1 LTSVG
6 EFCAIAQIRA
16 NVLLFVNLSKTGL
29 FMSVE
34 SQESLAVSFEDL
46 ARLGLLEPYIRANLL
61 ALAASDVALSDE
73 QIDAARQA
81 FCRQHQIRDAEALK
95 AWAVARML
103 SPAALEAQMRQSL
116 QLQLLCQGDFSA
128 KAEARFLQRKNQLDR
143 VVYSLLRLRDGGLAR
158 ELYLR
163 IDDGDANFADL
174 AARYAEG
181 PEQATRGIV
190 GPVPLT
196 QAHPALVDRLRT
208 APPGVVLEP
217 FQIESW
223 WLVVRLESLTSATF
237 DEATAARMAEEL
249 FEQWISEQVERRLV
263 DLRPLLE
270 KRVSADASQKASL
283 GSS

>member
-1 LTSVG
+1 MLG
-6 EFCAIAQIRA
+6 
-16 NVLLFVNLSKTGL
+16 
-29 FMSVE
+29 E
-34 SQESLAVSFEDL
+34 SQESSSVSLKDL
-46 ARLGLLEPYIRANLL
+46 ARLGLLEPYVRTNLL

-73 QIDAARQA
+73 QLELARQA
-81 FCRQHQIRDAEALK
+81 FCRQHQIRDADALMVF
-95 AWAVARML
+95 ARARML
-103 SPAALEAQMRQSL
+103 TPVALEAQMRQPL
-116 QLQLLCQGDFSA
+116 QLQLLCQRDFSA

-196 QAHPALVDRLRT
+196 QAHPVLADRLRT
-208 APPGVVLEP
+208 AAPGVVLEP
-217 FQIESW
+217 FQIEAW

-249 FEQWISEQVERRLV
+249 FDQWISEQVERRLA
-263 DLRPLLE
+263 DLRPLIDLA
-270 KRVSADASQKASL
+270 VSGDAAQPLAPASQST
-283 GSS
+283 

>member
-1 LTSVG
+1 
-6 EFCAIAQIRA
+6 
-16 NVLLFVNLSKTGL
+16 
-29 FMSVE
+29 MSPE
-34 SQESLAVSFEDL
+34 SQESPAVSPEDL
-46 ARLGLLEPYIRANLL
+46 ARLGLLEPYVRANLL

-81 FCRQHQIRDAEALK
+81 FCRQHQIRD
-95 AWAVARML
+95 
-103 SPAALEAQMRQSL
+103 
-116 QLQLLCQGDFSA
+116 
-128 KAEARFLQRKNQLDR
+128 
-143 VVYSLLRLRDGGLAR
+143 GGLAR

-163 IDDGDANFADL
+163 IDDSDANFADL

-237 DEATAARMAEEL
+237 DEATAARMAQEL
-249 FEQWISEQVERRLV
+249 FEQWISEQVERRLA

-270 KRVSADASQKASL
+270 SRVSADAGQNASP

>member
-1 LTSVG
+1 MLDENKESSSV
-6 EFCAIAQIRA
+6 
-16 NVLLFVNLSKTGL
+16 
-29 FMSVE
+29 
-34 SQESLAVSFEDL
+34 SLKDL
-46 ARLGLLEPYIRANLL
+46 ARLGLLEPYVRANLL

-73 QIDAARQA
+73 QLELARQA
-81 FCRQHQIRDAEALK
+81 FCLQQQLRDADALK
-95 AWAVARML
+95 AFARARML
-103 SPAALEAQMRQSL
+103 TPVALEAQMHQPL
-116 QLQLLCQGDFSA
+116 QLQLLCQRDFSA

-143 VVYSLLRLRDGGLAR
+143 VVYSLLRLRDRALAR

-196 QAHPALVDRLRT
+196 QAHPVLVDRLRT
-208 APPGVVLEP
+208 ASPGVVLEP
-217 FQIESW
+217 FQIEAW

-249 FEQWISEQVERRLV
+249 FEQWISEQVERRFA

-270 KRVSADASQKASL
+270 LDMSSEPSQQLTPASQST
-283 GSS
+283 

>member
-95 AWAVARML
+95 AWAVARMI

-270 KRVSADASQKASL
+270 KRVSADASQKTSL

>member
-1 LTSVG
+1 MVG
-6 EFCAIAQIRA
+6 E
-16 NVLLFVNLSKTGL
+16 
-29 FMSVE
+29 
-34 SQESLAVSFEDL
+34 SQKSPIVSLGDL
-46 ARLGLLEPYIRANLL
+46 ARFGLLEPYVRATLL
-61 ALAASDVALSDE
+61 ASAASNVALSDE
-73 QIDAARQA
+73 QINAAKQA

-95 AWAVARML
+95 ALACARML
-103 SPAALEAQMRQSL
+103 SSVSLETQMLQPL
-116 QLQLLCQGDFSA
+116 QLQLLCQRDFSA

-181 PEQATRGIV
+181 PEQATRGII

-217 FQIESW
+217 FQIEAW

-237 DEATAARMAEEL
+237 DEATAAQMAEEL
-249 FEQWISEQVERRLV
+249 FEQWISEQVERRLA

-270 KRVSADASQKASL
+270 LAMSGDAAQPLAPASQST
-283 GSS
+283 

>member
-1 LTSVG
+1 
-6 EFCAIAQIRA
+6 
-16 NVLLFVNLSKTGL
+16 
-29 FMSVE
+29 MSPE
-34 SQESLAVSFEDL
+34 SQESPAVSPEDL
-46 ARLGLLEPYIRANLL
+46 ARLGLLEPYVRANLL

-81 FCRQHQIRDAEALK
+81 FCRQHQIRDGEALK

-103 SPAALEAQMRQSL
+103 SPAALEAQMRQPL
-116 QLQLLCQGDFSA
+116 QLQLLCQRDFSA

-208 APPGVVLEP
+208 ATPGVVLEP

>member
-1 LTSVG
+1 MLD
-6 EFCAIAQIRA
+6 
-16 NVLLFVNLSKTGL
+16 
-29 FMSVE
+29 E
-34 SQESLAVSFEDL
+34 SQEGSSVSLKDL
-46 ARLGLLEPYIRANLL
+46 ARLGLLEPYVRTNLL

-73 QIDAARQA
+73 QIDVARQA
-81 FCRQHQIRDAEALK
+81 FCRQHQIPDAEALK

-103 SPAALEAQMRQSL
+103 SPAALEAQMRQPL

-174 AARYAEG
+174 AAAYAEG

-208 APPGVVLEP
+208 AAPGVVLEP
-217 FQIESW
+217 FQIEAW
-223 WLVVRLESLTSATF
+223 WLVVRLESFTSATF
-237 DEATAARMAEEL
+237 DEATAARMAQEL
-249 FEQWISEQVERRLV
+249 FEQWISEQVERRLA
-263 DLRPLLE
+263 DLRPLIDLA
-270 KRVSADASQKASL
+270 VSGDAAQPLAL
-283 GSS
+283 GSQST

>member
-1 LTSVG
+1 MLD
-6 EFCAIAQIRA
+6 
-16 NVLLFVNLSKTGL
+16 
-29 FMSVE
+29 E
-34 SQESLAVSFEDL
+34 SQESSSVSLKDL
-46 ARLGLLEPYIRANLL
+46 ARLGLLEPYVRTNLL
-61 ALAASDVALSDE
+61 ALAASNVALSDE

-81 FCRQHQIRDAEALK
+81 FCRQHQIPDAEALK

-103 SPAALEAQMRQSL
+103 SPAALEAQMRQPL

-174 AARYAEG
+174 AAAYAEG

-208 APPGVVLEP
+208 AAPGVVLEP
-217 FQIESW
+217 FQIEAW
-223 WLVVRLESLTSATF
+223 WLVVRLESFTSATF
-237 DEATAARMAEEL
+237 DEATAARMAQEL
-249 FEQWISEQVERRLV
+249 FEQWISEQVERRLA

-270 KRVSADASQKASL
+270 LDVPGDAAQPLVPASQST
-283 GSS
+283 

>member
-1 LTSVG
+1 
-6 EFCAIAQIRA
+6 
-16 NVLLFVNLSKTGL
+16 
-29 FMSVE
+29 MSVE
-34 SQESLAVSFEDL
+34 SQGSPAVSFEDL

-95 AWAVARML
+95 AWAVAHMI

-174 AARYAEG
+174 AAAYAEG

-190 GPVPLT
+190 GPVPLL
-196 QAHPALVDRLRT
+196 QAHPTLAERLRT
-208 APPGVVLEP
+208 SRPGELQAPLA
-217 FQIESW
+217 IEKW
-223 WLVVRLESLTSATF
+223 WLVVRLERLHSASF
-237 DEATAARMAEEL
+237 DEEMGQRMAREL
-249 FEQWISEQVERRLV
+249 FEEWVEEEVRQRIAE
-263 DLRPLLE
+263 RG
-270 KRVSADASQKASL
+270 RNR
-283 GSS
+283 

>member
-1 LTSVG
+1 MLD
-6 EFCAIAQIRA
+6 
-16 NVLLFVNLSKTGL
+16 
-29 FMSVE
+29 E
-34 SQESLAVSFEDL
+34 SQKSPIVSLKDL
-46 ARLGLLEPYIRANLL
+46 ACLGLLEPYVRANLL
-61 ALAASDVALSDE
+61 AMAASDVALSDE
-73 QIDAARQA
+73 QINAARQA
-81 FCRQHQIRDAEALK
+81 FCRQRQIRDAEALK
-95 AWAVARML
+95 TWAVARML
-103 SPAALEAQMRQSL
+103 SPAVLEAQMRHPL
-116 QLQLLCQGDFSA
+116 QLQLLCQRDFSA

-217 FQIESW
+217 FQIEAW

-237 DEATAARMAEEL
+237 DEATAAQMAEEL
-249 FEQWISEQVERRLV
+249 FEQWISEQVERRLA

-270 KRVSADASQKASL
+270 LAMSGDAAQPLAPASQST
-283 GSS
+283 

>member
-1 LTSVG
+1 MSG
-6 EFCAIAQIRA
+6 ESHA
-16 NVLLFVNLSKTGL
+16 SP
-29 FMSVE
+29 
-34 SQESLAVSFEDL
+34 AVPLEDL
-46 ARLGLLEPYIRANLL
+46 ARLGLLEPYERSNLL
-61 ALAASDVALSDE
+61 ALAASNIALSEE
-73 QIDAARQA
+73 QVEAARQV

-95 AWAVARML
+95 AWAAARML
-103 SPAALEAQMRQSL
+103 CPAALEAQILQPL
-116 QLQLLCQGDFSA
+116 QLQLLCQRDFSA

-163 IDDGDANFADL
+163 IDDGDTNFADL

-217 FQIESW
+217 FQVESW

-237 DEATAARMAEEL
+237 DEATAARMAQEL
-249 FEQWISEQVERRLV
+249 FEQWIGEQVERRLA
-263 DLRPLLE
+263 DLRPLLGLA
-270 KRVSADASQKASL
+270 VSGDADQQLAPVPESK
-283 GSS
+283 

>member
-1 LTSVG
+1 
-6 EFCAIAQIRA
+6 
-16 NVLLFVNLSKTGL
+16 
-29 FMSVE
+29 MSAE
-34 SQESLAVSFEDL
+34 SQESPTVLLEDL
-46 ARLGLLEPYIRANLL
+46 ARLGLLEPFVRANLL
-61 ALAASDVALSDE
+61 ALAARDVALSDE
-73 QIDAARQA
+73 QINAARQA

-103 SPAALEAQMRQSL
+103 SPAALEAQMLQPL
-116 QLQLLCQGDFSA
+116 QLQLLCQRDFSA

-196 QAHPALVDRLRT
+196 QSHPVLADRLRT
-208 APPGVVLEP
+208 AVPGVVLEP
-217 FQIESW
+217 FQIETW

-237 DEATAARMAEEL
+237 DEATAARMAQEL
-249 FEQWISEQVERRLV
+249 FEQWISEQVERRLA
-263 DLRPLLE
+263 DLRPLIGLA
-270 KRVSADASQKASL
+270 VSGDAAQSLAPASQSV
-283 GSS
+283 